1 MLTGRVWFQ
10 KVKQRYSS
18 LEQNPKLRVIPNPW
32 VLFWYIAEMNQRSR
46 ELGTA
51 AAGFGQAFPET
62 EPEKASP
69 LLLPSVTACLKDHA
83 DKEQDSP
90 LLLIIR
96 RDEAIALREDEHLPS
111 SKPTPIWSLTQVLLK
126 SESSVLLRTD
136 TLQCCNWD
144 SFFRCCCLDPQHL
157 FG

>member
-1 MLTGRVWFQ
+1 
-10 KVKQRYSS
+10 
-18 LEQNPKLRVIPNPW
+18 
-32 VLFWYIAEMNQRSR
+32 MNQRSR

-62 EPEKASP
+62 APEKASP

-126 SESSVLLRTD
+126 SESSALLQTD